1 MSEMCKSAKRHSRGV
16 FRQRIDQSFEFVEN
30 VYYLD
35 DAEGARGCN

>member
-1 MSEMCKSAKRHSRGV
+1 MSGMCKSAKRHSGVV